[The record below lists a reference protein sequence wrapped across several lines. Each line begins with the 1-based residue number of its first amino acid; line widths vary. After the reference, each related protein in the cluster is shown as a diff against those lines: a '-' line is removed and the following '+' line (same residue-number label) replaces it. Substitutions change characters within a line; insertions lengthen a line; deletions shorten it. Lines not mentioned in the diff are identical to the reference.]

1 MSVGRPATGAVPSLG
16 PGAWVAPSAD
26 VVGDVTLGPDA
37 SVWYGCVLRGD
48 IAPISVGEGTNIQDL
63 TMVHVDVDRPCRI
76 GAGVGVGHRAILHGC
91 DVEDGCLIGMGAVV
105 LSRAVVGAGSVVAA
119 GALVPEGMRIPPGQL
134 AVGVPA
140 RLVRP
145 VDDELRARIR
155 LTVEHYRALKDLH
168 RDGRWRGAR

>member
-16 PGAWVAPSAD
+16 SGAWVAPSAD

-48 IAPISVGEGTNIQDL
+48 IAPISVGEATNIQDL

-91 DVEDGCLIGMGAVV
+91 DVEDGCLIGMGAVI

-155 LTVEHYRALKDLH
+155 LTVEHYRALKELH
-168 RDGRWRGAR
+168 RDGRWRGVR